1 MFEIVD
7 TTSDDMYFHLAFYAN
22 IETAINELNKR
33 LDKDCNITDS
43 ADYEDHEKI
52 EIREYPIGWN
62 SDYKTVY
69 KVERNKVYEEDA
81 DDYVWKT
88 TVA

>member
-7 TTSDDMYFHLAFYAN
+7 TTSDEMYYQLAVYADL
-22 IETAINELNKR
+22 ETAKIELNKR

-52 EIREYPIGWN
+52 EIREYPLGWGL
-62 SDYKTVY
+62 SYKTVY
-69 KVERNKVYEEDA
+69 KVERNKVYKEDT
-81 DDYVWKT
+81 DDYVWET